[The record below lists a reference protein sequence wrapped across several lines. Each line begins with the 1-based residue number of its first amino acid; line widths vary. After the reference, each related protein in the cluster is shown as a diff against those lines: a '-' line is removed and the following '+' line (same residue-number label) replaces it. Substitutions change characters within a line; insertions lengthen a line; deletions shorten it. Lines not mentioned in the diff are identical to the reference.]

1 MDERRVN
8 RLLATMCRQSERRHR
23 HLEILFHPGSLIKE
37 EMGEYVFLVNGK
49 TKCLI
54 NPRKKAK
61 KHVQIIKHL
70 PDQITKLFLEETE
83 ISDRMTAKALQEYE
97 IINKTRKNRNQE
109 D

>member
-1 MDERRVN
+1 MEVRFAKVKAGHDKN
-8 RLLATMCRQSERRHR
+8 HIYM
-23 HLEILFHPGSLIKE
+23 IKE

-61 KHVQIIKHL
+61 KHVQII
-70 PDQITKLFLEETE
+70 KLFLEETE

>member
-1 MDERRVN
+1 MEVRFAKVKAGHDKN
-8 RLLATMCRQSERRHR
+8 NIYM
-23 HLEILFHPGSLIKE
+23 IKE

>member
-1 MDERRVN
+1 MEVRFAKVKAGHDKN
-8 RLLATMCRQSERRHR
+8 HIYM
-23 HLEILFHPGSLIKE
+23 IKE

-70 PDQITKLFLEETE
+70 PDLITKLILEETE